1 MQALIKS
8 YLDSCLSFSLKQL
21 IAISTRIT
29 SKTATL
35 TDHVLT
41 NSSLKIS
48 QCGVIELGIPDH
60 DLVYCTRRTH
70 SLKLNKHNDI
80 SITSMK
86 NYTQE
91 KLLELLTKPDF
102 PDYATFTC
110 LNKAYHDFAF
120 KLSVVMDLLCPSKK
134 IKIED

>member
-8 YLDSCLSFSLKQL
+8 YLDSWLSFSLKQL

-41 NSSLKIS
+41 NSSLKIN
-48 QCGVIELGIPDH
+48 QCGVIELGIPDY

-86 NYTQE
+86 NYTKE